1 MAPYQIITD
10 ATADLSAGIIK
21 EVPNIKIIPMEVEI
35 GGKNYSYGPKGDIS
49 IEEFYRLQRK
59 GNYAT
64 TSQINPTTY
73 FEFFESHLK
82 NGTDILYLCFSSGL
96 SGMLQSAGLCVEML
110 RYEYPERKIICMD
123 TLCASIGEGLLVF
136 EAMRKQEEGLSL
148 EELTKWIM
156 DNCLKSC
163 HWFTVDTF
171 EHLKYGGRVSS
182 AAAAIGSALSIKPL
196 LSVDEKGLL
205 QVKEKPRGR
214 RKAIQIMVGKM
225 EEGWQPEISKTVI
238 VGHGNNPEAA
248 ELLRQAVATR
258 FEEAEI
264 YIADIGPVIG
274 AHTGPDM
281 LALVYWG
288 NNR

>member
-10 ATADLSAGIIK
+10 ATVDLSAGMIK

-35 GGKNYSYGPKGDIS
+35 GGKNYSYGPNGDIS
-49 IEEFYRLQRK
+49 AEEFYRLQRK
-59 GNYAT
+59 GNYAK
-64 TSQINPTTY
+64 TSQINPTVY
-73 FEFFESHLK
+73 FEIFEPYLK

-96 SGMLQSAGLCVEML
+96 SGMFQSASLCVEML
-110 RYEYPERKIICMD
+110 RYEYPERKIICID
-123 TLCASIGEGLLVF
+123 TLCASVGEGLLVF

-148 EELTKWIM
+148 EELTKWVM
-156 DNCLKSC
+156 DNRLKSC

-182 AAAAIGSALSIKPL
+182 AAAAIGSALNIKPL
-196 LSVDEKGLL
+196 LRVDEKGLL

-214 RKAIQIMVGKM
+214 RKAIQIQVGKM
-225 EEGWQPEISKTVI
+225 EAGWKPEISKTVI

-258 FEEAEI
+258 FNEAEI